1 MNPNTKQILG
11 LDLSSY
17 SGNITNED
25 LEKHLL
31 RMFELKQ
38 IEDVKAIRRELI
50 KVNRTKPFNDAMKVF
65 VQNKLD
71 DFLRFYNLNTC
82 VGLIKTVEQK
92 ELIQELLD
100 SDNEGLVNCKRWLEN
115 EKNHRNT
122 KRYNDTLKRYLALLN
137 KAKEMMLTAYTPDS
151 SKENKDIHMQLFE
164 ELIDLALPEPYT
176 KKEFIDR
183 FIEINTRKLQ
193 NEGLSKSNAEAVSKE
208 IFNYHF
214 PEN

>member
-1 MNPNTKQILG
+1 MNPNTKTILDS
-11 LDLSSY
+11 DLSSY
-17 SGNITNED
+17 SGSFTNEYI
-25 LEKHLL
+25 ENHLL
-31 RMFELKQ
+31 RMLELKQ
-38 IEDVKAIRRELI
+38 IEDAKAIRRELI

-71 DFLRFYNLNTC
+71 DFLRFYNLDTC

-100 SDNEGLVNCKRWLEN
+100 ANNESLVNCKRWLEN

-122 KRYNDTLKRYLALLN
+122 KRYNDTLKRYLDLLN

-151 SKENKDIHMQLFE
+151 SKENKDIHLRMFE
-164 ELIDLALPEPYT
+164 ELIELELPKPMS
-176 KKEFIDR
+176 KKEFTDYFVKIHS
-183 FIEINTRKLQ
+183 RKLQ
-193 NEGLSKSNAEAVSKE
+193 NEGLSNSNAEAVSKE